1 MDSTGSTETFIQTQ
15 VSNVTFVPTSRGDVS
30 SLMPEMRN
38 CCSPNEGESEGEY
51 VPYGQR
57 PETYIVPILFAL
69 IFVVGVLGNGTLVLI
84 FLRNRNMRNIPNT
97 YILSL
102 ALGDLLVILTCVPFT
117 STVYTVESWPYG
129 ELICKLS
136 ECVKDVSIG
145 VSVFTLTALSAE
157 RYCAIVN
164 PMRRHVGRLSTGPL
178 TLMSA
183 IGIWILALI
192 FAMPAAIFSYIETHS
207 VVGNRSIEVCYP
219 YPDDFGEFYARSMVL
234 LKFLTYFAIPLS
246 IIAFFYILMA
256 KHLEASARN
265 LPGEAVMQLAQQQSN
280 QVRARKKVAK
290 MVLAFVVIFII
301 CFLPYQIFTLWFHFY
316 PYSQE
321 VYDEFWHAFRIF
333 GFCLS
338 FINSCVNPIA
348 LYCVSR
354 AFRKHYNRYLFC
366 CCVPSGQRRSI
377 EAKFR
382 NPSTYDSS
390 HSLVHFNS
398 TLRRHDVTT
407 STTFNLDKT

>member
-1 MDSTGSTETFIQTQ
+1 MADGETRTTP
-15 VSNVTFVPTSRGDVS
+15 VS
-30 SLMPEMRN
+30 EMRN

-97 YILSL
+97 YIFSL

-136 ECVKDVSIG
+136 ECAKDVSIG

-164 PMRRHVGRLSTGPL
+164 PMRRHVGRLSSGPL
-178 TLMSA
+178 TIMSA
-183 IGIWILALI
+183 VGIWILALI
-192 FAMPAAIFSYIETHS
+192 FAMPSAIFSH
-207 VVGNRSIEVCYP
+207 VRSHVLCNNWFRLVVCYP
-219 YPDDFGEFYARSMVL
+219 YPKEVEKIYVQAVVL
-234 LKFLTYFAIPLS
+234 LKFLTYYAIPLI

-256 KHLEASARN
+256 KNLEDSTRN
-265 LPGEAVMQLAQQQSN
+265 MPGETVTHGSRQQSN

-301 CFLPYQIFTLWFHFY
+301 CFLPYHTFMLWFNFY
-316 PYSQE
+316 PYSHE
-321 VYDEFWHAFRIF
+321 MYDDFWHVFRIV

-338 FINSCVNPIA
+338 FINSCINPIA

-366 CCVPSGQRRSI
+366 CCLPADSRLGGVIGRM
-377 EAKFR
+377 R
-382 NPSTYDSS
+382 NASTCESS
-390 HSLVHFNS
+390 NTLVHFNS
-398 TLRRHDVTT
+398 TFRGHDDN
-407 STTFNLDKT
+407 SLPANFHLDKT

>member
-1 MDSTGSTETFIQTQ
+1 MDQTQ
-15 VSNVTFVPTSRGDVS
+15 SGDFEVRNVTRDVAVR
-30 SLMPEMRN
+30 LATELRN
-38 CCSPNEGESEGEY
+38 CCSPNEDDLEDEY

-84 FLRNRNMRNIPNT
+84 FVRNRNMRNIPNT
-97 YILSL
+97 YIFSL

-164 PMRRHVGRLSTGPL
+164 PMRRHAGHLSTGPL
-178 TLMSA
+178 TLISA
-183 IGIWILALI
+183 IGIWVLALL
-192 FAMPAAIFSYIETHS
+192 FAMPAAVFSFIKPYD
-207 VVGNRSIEVCYP
+207 VAGNHSIEVCTP
-219 YPDDFGEFYARSMVL
+219 YPSEVYARSMVMI
-234 LKFLTYFAIPLS
+234 KFLAYFAIPLS

-256 KHLEASARN
+256 RHLEASARN
-265 LPGEAVMQLAQQQSN
+265 LPGEAVMQAAQPQSN

-316 PYSQE
+316 PSSRD
-321 VYDEFWHAFRIF
+321 VYDEYWHAFRIF

-338 FINSCVNPIA
+338 FINSCVNPIT

-366 CCVPSGQRRSI
+366 CCLPSGQRRNMDG
-377 EAKFR
+377 KYR
-382 NPSTYDSS
+382 HPSTYDSS
-390 HSLVHFNS
+390 HTLVHFNS
-398 TLRRHDVTT
+398 TFRRHDVTT
-407 STTFNLDKT
+407 STAFHLDKT

>member
-1 MDSTGSTETFIQTQ
+1 MPHVSTDEPAMGE
-15 VSNVTFVPTSRGDVS
+15 P
-30 SLMPEMRN
+30 RN
-38 CCSPNEGESEGEY
+38 CCREAEDSEY

-84 FLRNRNMRNIPNT
+84 FVRNRNMRNIPNT
-97 YILSL
+97 YIFSL

-164 PMRRHVGRLSTGPL
+164 PMRRHAGTRLCTGSL
-178 TLMSA
+178 TLVSA
-183 IGIWILALI
+183 IGIWVLALL
-192 FAMPAAIFSYIETHS
+192 FAMPAAVFSYVKSYELEGTH
-207 VVGNRSIEVCYP
+207 NRTIQVCYP
-219 YPDDFGEFYARSMVL
+219 YPTEFGEAYVQVMVM
-234 LKFLTYFAIPLS
+234 LKFLAYYAIPLI

-256 KHLEASARN
+256 KHLEDSTRN
-265 LPGEAVMQLAQQQSN
+265 MPGEAVTQAARQQST

-290 MVLAFVVIFII
+290 MVLAFVVIFIL
-301 CFLPYQIFTLWFHFY
+301 CFLPYHTFMLWFNFY
-316 PYSQE
+316 PNSHDM
-321 VYDEFWHAFRIF
+321 YDDYWHVFRIV

-338 FINSCVNPIA
+338 FINSCINPIA

-366 CCVPSGQRRSI
+366 CCLSGERRM
-377 EAKFR
+377 AR
-382 NPSTYDSS
+382 NVSTCESS
-390 HSLVHFNS
+390 NTLVHFNS
-398 TLRRHDVTT
+398 TFRRHDNDTVMTN
-407 STTFNLDKT
+407 FHLDKT